1 MRYEYRVT
9 KYDPSKRDF
18 GGAYQ
23 VAEWTEFADVGRRFA
38 GRVLKKPEYLA
49 IERKYVIALVQF
61 LAEAEVFH
69 VEVRNLETAG
79 LKKPAAKTWRR
90 KRSLSLAEVS
100 RFARLALRGQIWG
113 RLTAPRRAY
122 VHFGWDYYMYIGL
135 SRPTPEAI
143 AAARGAGLFVELF
156 RSPYARAA

>member
-9 KYDPSKRDF
+9 KYDPSKRDWD
-18 GGAYQ
+18 GAYRI
-23 VAEWTEFADVGRRFA
+23 AEWTEFADVGRRFA

-49 IERKYVIALVQF
+49 IERKYTDTLVKF
-61 LAEAEVFH
+61 LAEAEVSH
-69 VEVRNLETAG
+69 VELRNLETAG
-79 LKKPAAKTWRR
+79 LKIPTAKTWRR

-135 SRPTPEAI
+135 SRPTPNAI
-143 AAARGAGLFVELF
+143 AAARAAGLFVELS